1 MAAQLKNLPTSN
13 PLYLCYP
20 SPFPHRLS
28 RPQFQSPRN
37 PFIPISLSRSLP
49 IESRSQITGP
59 IRRDEDGPVLGDC
72 VVFEEGAFDDPF
84 LHRSI
89 YDPASRRRD
98 SAELAPENLVPEDW
112 ADVQREI
119 NIAKKKKRK
128 EKQRVE
134 LRPIGGD
141 DRSRARADLEEY
153 SRVVKESF
161 KRLNPVVLD
170 DPVFPEAGDEGNCE
184 EREDGSGWSASN
196 GRVKPKNPRGA
207 MSVGDLDDIR
217 EFFNNGSYDSRG
229 STKSGGPFLC
239 PSVFSLTRH
248 V

>member
-1 MAAQLKNLPTSN
+1 MAAPLKNLQTSN
-13 PLYLCYP
+13 TLYVCYP

-28 RPQFQSPRN
+28 RPQFRSPRN
-37 PFIPISLSRSLP
+37 PFTPISLSRSLP
-49 IESRSQITGP
+49 IESHSQITGP
-59 IRRDEDGPVLGDC
+59 IRRDEGGPILGDC

-84 LHRSI
+84 LHRST
-89 YDPASRRRD
+89 SRRKE

-112 ADVQREI
+112 AEVQREI

-128 EKQRVE
+128 EKQRIE

-141 DRSRARADLEEY
+141 DRSRSRADLEEY
-153 SRVVKESF
+153 SRAVKESF

-184 EREDGSGWSASN
+184 EREDGSGWSVSH
-196 GRVKPKNPRGA
+196 GRAEPRNPRRA
-207 MSVGDLDDIR
+207 MDVGDLDDIR

-229 STKSGGPFLC
+229 SRKAGEK
-239 PSVFSLTRH
+239 R
-248 V
+248 